1 MGSVS
6 GPVAEI
12 IRSDSRI
19 IKERISTRRLPRII
33 SGVEMLSEDP
43 GCRFLTWGI
52 SETISDEGEYL
63 YIDSNVEGRYYR
75 EYAP

>member
-33 SGVEMLSEDP
+33 PGLGSLLEDP
-43 GCRFLTWGI
+43 PAGARRCR
-52 SETISDEGEYL
+52 
-63 YIDSNVEGRYYR
+63 YR
-75 EYAP
+75 V